1 MDRNTL
7 LAIVLSAAVLLVW
20 ELVFGAPQRAALEA
34 AREARQAEQ
43 AQEDPTSRIA
53 REAASRKLTLGEAL
67 AQTPDRVA
75 IETPTL
81 RGSIN
86 LIGGRFDDLVLKDY
100 RETLDP
106 DSDNIHLLQPA
117 TVEDAQYIQQDWL
130 YGAASDEPRKWTLS
144 TGTTLTPETPIVLTR
159 QEGDIVFEKIISVD
173 EQYMFTVEQTARNT
187 GDNLVSVTPFALV
200 IQKGI
205 PDDLKGGGILHEGA
219 VGIVGGK
226 LYDRKYKKLAKGKTV
241 DATGTGGWIGIT
253 NKYWLAAAIPPQDV
267 SFEAKYRNNNE
278 TETAATEPE
287 FNTYYTLPAVNL
299 NGGQSHS
306 VKSHV
311 FAGAKDVDILQ
322 AYEKPVEKG
331 GLGILDLD
339 KAVDWGSLNFLTRPI
354 FYVLNFFGNLT
365 GNFGIAILI
374 LTLITKAILFPLA
387 NKGYESMTRMKQLQP
402 KLEKL
407 KERAGEDKAKLQQDM
422 MELYKKENVNPMAGC
437 LPILIQM
444 PIFFALY
451 KTLFVTLELRHEP
464 FVGWIRDLSAPD
476 PTSIFNLFGLI
487 PWEPTALPLIGPFM
501 GLGVLP
507 ILMGVAMWFQMSLNP
522 PPSDPTQ
529 RQVMAMLPWIF
540 MFLFS
545 SFAAGLV
552 IYWIWNTVLSV
563 AQQVIIMRRNG
574 VELDLKDRFSFLFPG
589 DKTVAAGAAAAGASG
604 GTNPSA
610 KGVVIDAK
618 PAKPVKAKK
627 DKAKSI
633 DSKSAQAEKTD
644 TGSSDD

>member
-34 AREARQAEQ
+34 ARQARQAQEQ
-43 AQEDPTSRIA
+43 AERVDPASRIA
-53 REAASRKLTLGEAL
+53 REATAQKLTLKDAL
-67 AQTPDRVA
+67 AQTPDRVE

-86 LIGGRFDDLVLKDY
+86 LVGGRFDDLVLKDY

-117 TVEDAQYIQQDWL
+117 TVADAQYIQQGWL
-130 YGAASDEPRKWTLS
+130 YGAASDTPRKWTLS
-144 TGTTLTPETPIVLTR
+144 AGSTLTPDTPVTLTR
-159 QEGDIVFEKIISVD
+159 REGDIVFEKTISVD

-187 GDNLVSVTPFALV
+187 GDNLVAVTPFALV

-226 LYDRKYKKLAKGKTV
+226 LYDRKYKKLAKGKVV
-241 DATGTGGWIGIT
+241 DASGTGGWIGIT
-253 NKYWLAAAIPPQDV
+253 NKYWLAAAIPPQDT
-267 SFEAKYRNNNE
+267 SFEAKYRNDNE
-278 TETAATEPE
+278 TETAQTDPE
-287 FNTYYTLPAVNL
+287 FNTFYTLPAVSL

-306 VKSHV
+306 VKSFV

-322 AYEKPVEKG
+322 AYEKPVEQG
-331 GLGILDLD
+331 GLGILDFD

-374 LTLITKAILFPLA
+374 LTLIIKAILFPLA
-387 NKGYESMTRMKQLQP
+387 NKGYESMTRMKKLQP

-407 KERAGEDKAKLQQDM
+407 KERAGEDKVKLQQDM

-507 ILMGVAMWFQMSLNP
+507 ILMGIAMWFQMSLNP
-522 PPSDPTQ
+522 PPPDPTQ

-552 IYWIWNTVLSV
+552 VYWIWNTVLSV

-574 VELDLKDRFSFLFPG
+574 VDLDLKDRFSFLFPG
-589 DKTVAAGAAAAGASG
+589 DKPAVAGAGVGASTNNG
-604 GTNPSA
+604 G
-610 KGVVIDAK
+610 KDIVIDAK
-618 PAKPVKAKK
+618 PIKTPAEVKANNK
-627 DKAKSI
+627 DKA
-633 DSKSAQAEKTD
+633 QPG
-644 TGSSDD
+644 TGNSDE